1 MIIITLTDIHANTGA
16 ISALGNQLR
25 SADLVLLSGDITHF
39 GHKKEMAGMIGLI
52 RSFNPSVFAV
62 SGNCDYPDAEEFLT
76 EENICLNGL
85 AKEFQGNRFLRTQ
98 RILALPG

>member
-1 MIIITLTDIHANTGA
+1 MWIPAKNTQMIIITLTDIHANAGA

-52 RSFNPSVFAV
+52 RSFNPI
-62 SGNCDYPDAEEFLT
+62 G
-76 EENICLNGL
+76 ICGFRKL
-85 AKEFQGNRFLRTQ
+85 
-98 RILALPG
+98 